1 MAESELITKLQI
13 IQDSAYK
20 ITKHQITELYKDR
33 AESDV
38 EFNDCKFDM
47 QQHIRFLEFR
57 RQGCEIKLDNIQ
69 IQSNALVEEVGSIK
83 DVNNSE
89 ISKTSSE
96 DRAYMKNLWTIKFET
111 YNQRVKAIKD
121 VYADLIKETYVKYGG
136 VTNNTNI
143 KQAKIAFN
151 VPIEKDIQADIQKTL
166 ATKH

>member
-69 IQSNALVEEVGSIK
+69 IQSNALVEEVGNIK

-111 YNQRVKAIKD
+111 YNQRVKAIRLIGPQPSAPHPPQWHQD
-121 VYADLIKETYVKYGG
+121 RCIMRALLITGWDRLNCQWHTAHCAQIYRGQYA
-136 VTNNTNI
+136 
-143 KQAKIAFN
+143 
-151 VPIEKDIQADIQKTL
+151 
-166 ATKH
+166 